1 MAESTR
7 HAAERER
14 YEVHEVLAGE
24 PALDLGLRFETVEF
38 GDAVDFAFA
47 FLERRDPGREGIVSA
62 LEIVRRAGSVRET
75 VWTYSHA
82 QSHRSRARDLVRV
95 WGFDPGQGWRSPYR
109 TPPRPTPARNY

>member
-1 MAESTR
+1 MAETAS
-7 HAAERER
+7 HAAERDR

-24 PALDLGLRFETVEF
+24 PGLDLGLRFETTDF

-62 LEIVRRAGSVRET
+62 LEIVRVAGAARET

-82 QSHRSRARDLVRV
+82 QSRSSARDLVGV
-95 WGFDPGQGWRSPYR
+95 WGFDPGQGWHSPYR